1 MSMKVEESID
11 FLNKRLQVLNN
22 DITRTSTKR
31 DVQLSNLY
39 QTDIDLKRYK
49 EERDKVQAEIDKF
62 YEFKN
67 WEDKDEQ

>member
-1 MSMKVEESID
+1 MKVEESID

>member
-22 DITRTSTKR
+22 NITRTSTKR

-62 YEFKN
+62 YEFKAKKEN
-67 WEDKDEQ
+67 NIQ

>member
-1 MSMKVEESID
+1 MGMKVEESID

-62 YEFKN
+62 YEFKPKKEN
-67 WEDKDEQ
+67 DIQ